1 LPNYQT
7 AKYPIFETKKMYRH
21 LFTYFVLILLFLN
34 TESVAQV
41 NPDLQ
46 LRLDKTLDSMRIRIK
61 SAALSGGMVL
71 PDGNVWTSA
80 SGMAS
85 QNPVTQARPD
95 QLLLIGSVTKTIIS
109 AAILNL
115 AQNGQLALNDKISKW
130 IEPLPHID
138 TNITITHLLRHQSGI
153 YDILESQALNLEMI
167 THQDV
172 VFSPWD
178 IINRYLQ
185 APLFAPG
192 AQWSY
197 SNTNYFLLGI
207 IIEKVT
213 GQTYYQ
219 YIRSQFLDA
228 HQLTSFAIPA
238 FENMEGEVCHVWL
251 DLNGDQLTE
260 DAHDFYSNYI
270 ALNSV
275 AGAAGGYYANSA
287 DLARWIYKFMR
298 GEIVNSAWVA
308 EAQKTV
314 YASGVPNGTY
324 GLGLMKKSFLGFT
337 GFGHGG
343 DLGYSASAWYFPEK
357 EVSIAVLNNDA
368 KNISWNLVP
377 VVQALLKTYNT
388 WAATT
393 STIDDNDV
401 AQLRLYPNPAQAEI
415 TLNLADGLK
424 KANHG
429 FSICDSRGQIF
440 WQSSQAIES
449 VEPHLLKIDVSHLPA
464 GQYYVW
470 MHQAGHHI
478 PVKSFIKS

>member
-1 LPNYQT
+1 
-7 AKYPIFETKKMYRH
+7 MYRQ
-21 LFTYFVLILLFLN
+21 YFFILPLICLFLVFD
-34 TESVAQV
+34 SSAQV
-41 NPDLQ
+41 NPELQ
-46 LRLDKTLDSMRIRIK
+46 ARLDKTLDSMRIRIK

-71 PDGNVWTSA
+71 PDGSVWTSA

-85 QNPVTQARPD
+85 QNPVTQAQPD

-153 YDILESQALNLEMI
+153 YDILESQGLNVEMI
-167 THQDV
+167 SNQNV
-172 VFSPWD
+172 VFAPWD
-178 IINRYLQ
+178 IITRYLQ

-207 IIEKVT
+207 IIEKIT

-219 YIRSQFLDA
+219 YIRSQILEP

-238 FENMEGEVCHVWL
+238 FETMEGDVCHVWL

-260 DAHDFYSNYI
+260 DAHDFYSNYL

-287 DLARWIYKFMR
+287 DLARWMYKFIR
-298 GEIVNSAWVA
+298 GEVVNASWVA

-337 GFGHGG
+337 GYGHGG

-393 STIDDNDV
+393 STFEGMGS

-415 TLNLADGLK
+415 TLELSDVLLP
-424 KANHG
+424 ANHG
-429 FSICDSRGQIF
+429 FSICDGRGQIF
-440 WQSSQAIES
+440 WQSSMAKEGLETS
-449 VEPHLLKIDVSHLPA
+449 RFKIDVSHLPA
-464 GQYYVW
+464 GQYFVW
-470 MHQAGHHI
+470 IHQPGDQKL
-478 PVKSFIKS
+478 VKCFIKS

>member
-1 LPNYQT
+1 
-7 AKYPIFETKKMYRH
+7 MYRH

-61 SAALSGGMVL
+61 SVALSGGMVL
-71 PDGNVWTSA
+71 PDGSVWTSA

-85 QNPVTQARPD
+85 QNPVTQAQPD

-178 IINRYLQ
+178 IITRHLQ
-185 APLFAPG
+185 TPLFAPG

-337 GFGHGG
+337 GYGHGG

-424 KANHG
+424 KANHE

-449 VEPHLLKIDVSHLPA
+449 VESHLLKIDVSHLPA

-470 MHQAGHHI
+470 MHQAGHHKS
-478 PVKSFIKS
+478 VKSFIKS

>member
-1 LPNYQT
+1 
-7 AKYPIFETKKMYRH
+7 MYRH

-324 GLGLMKKSFLGFT
+324 GLGLMKKSFLGLT

>member
-1 LPNYQT
+1 
-7 AKYPIFETKKMYRH
+7 MYRQ
-21 LFTYFVLILLFLN
+21 LFTHFVLIFLFLS

-41 NPDLQ
+41 NADLQ

-71 PDGNVWTSA
+71 PDGSVWTSA

-95 QLLLIGSVTKTIIS
+95 QLMLIGSVTKTIIS

-115 AQNGQLALNDKISKW
+115 AQHGQLALNDKISKW

-138 TNITITHLLRHQSGI
+138 SNITITHLLRHQSGI
-153 YDILESQALNLEMI
+153 YDILTSQALNLEMI

-178 IINRYLQ
+178 IITRYLQ
-185 APLFAPG
+185 PPLFTPG

-207 IIEKVT
+207 IIEKIT

-219 YIRSQFLDA
+219 YIRSEFLET

-238 FENMEGEVCHVWL
+238 FEIMEGEVCHVWL

-298 GEIVNSAWVA
+298 GEIVNSSWVA

-324 GLGLMKKSFLGFT
+324 GLGLMKKSFLGYT
-337 GFGHGG
+337 GYGHGG

-368 KNISWNLVP
+368 KNNSWNLVP

-388 WAATT
+388 WVATT
-393 STIDDNDV
+393 STFEDNV
-401 AQLRLYPNPAQAEI
+401 SAQLKLYPNPAQAEI
-415 TLNLADGLK
+415 TLDLADGLT

-429 FSICDSRGQIF
+429 ISICDGRGQIF
-440 WQSSQAIES
+440 WQSSPIKNNI
-449 VEPHLLKIDVSHLPA
+449 VTDKLTIDISHFPA

-470 MHQAGHHI
+470 MHQAGI
-478 PVKSFIKS
+478 QKPVKSFIKS

>member
-1 LPNYQT
+1 
-7 AKYPIFETKKMYRH
+7 MYRH

>member
-1 LPNYQT
+1 
-7 AKYPIFETKKMYRH
+7 MYRH

-275 AGAAGGYYANSA
+275 AGAAGGYYANSS

-298 GEIVNSAWVA
+298 GEIVNAAWVA

-470 MHQAGHHI
+470 MHQAGHHK

>member
-1 LPNYQT
+1 
-7 AKYPIFETKKMYRH
+7 MYRH

-324 GLGLMKKSFLGFT
+324 GLGLMKKSFLGYT
-337 GFGHGG
+337 GYGHGG

>member
-1 LPNYQT
+1 
-7 AKYPIFETKKMYRH
+7 
-21 LFTYFVLILLFLN
+21 
-34 TESVAQV
+34 
-41 NPDLQ
+41 
-46 LRLDKTLDSMRIRIK
+46 
-61 SAALSGGMVL
+61 
-71 PDGNVWTSA
+71 
-80 SGMAS
+80 
-85 QNPVTQARPD
+85 NPVTQARPD

>member
-1 LPNYQT
+1 
-7 AKYPIFETKKMYRH
+7 MYRQ
-21 LFTYFVLILLFLN
+21 LFTYFVLIFLFLS
-34 TESVAQV
+34 TASVAQV
-41 NPDLQ
+41 NADLQ

-71 PDGNVWTSA
+71 PDGSVWTSA

-95 QLLLIGSVTKTIIS
+95 QLLVIGSVTKTIIS

-115 AQNGQLALNDKISKW
+115 AQNGQLGLNDKISKW

-167 THQDV
+167 NHQDV

-178 IINRYLQ
+178 IITRYLQ
-185 APLFAPG
+185 APLFSPG

-207 IIEKVT
+207 IIEKIT

-219 YIRSQFLDA
+219 YIRSQFLDV

-298 GEIVNSAWVA
+298 GEIVNSSWVA
-308 EAQKTV
+308 EAHKIV

-324 GLGLMKKSFLGFT
+324 GLGLMKKSFLGYT
-337 GFGHGG
+337 GYGHGG

-393 STIDDNDV
+393 STIDDNDA
-401 AQLRLYPNPAQAEI
+401 AQLSLSPNPAQAEI
-415 TLNLADGLK
+415 TLDLVDGLT

-429 FSICDSRGQIF
+429 ISICDSRGQIF
-440 WQSSQAIES
+440 WQSSLAKNNMASDKIT
-449 VEPHLLKIDVSHLPA
+449 IDVSQLPA
-464 GQYYVW
+464 GQYFVW
-470 MHQAGHHI
+470 MHQAGFQK